1 MTYEMMMRT
10 LESLGADAT
19 YYGNGHVIRVTLE
32 DFDGFDSDWSEVFRD
47 YDDEEAVESF
57 LRMLE
62 EESTSSEGDF
72 YEVYHFDGFDVCL
85 GYASYDI

>member
-10 LESLGADAT
+10 LETLGEDVT
-19 YYGNGHVIRVTLE
+19 YCEIGHVIHVTIE
-32 DFDGFDSDWSEVFRD
+32 DFEGFDDDWSEVTRE
-47 YDDEEAVESF
+47 YDDSEAVERF
-57 LRMLE
+57 EEMLE
-62 EESTSSEGDF
+62 VECSSHEGDF